1 MSYSNGFTAAYR
13 FPAIDMAAS
22 FLAFIKGPAGMC
34 GRLVGVGSTITVD
47 TTTNPTVFDIG
58 SSTDPNAYGTHSVPV
73 GVAEVNQNALTRG
86 VLETIPAD
94 AQVEV
99 AGDGGAAAGDGD
111 VIVYIEWF

>member
-47 TTTNPTVFDIG
+47 TTSTVTIYEVG
-58 SSTDPNAYGTHSVPV
+58 SSADPNAYGTHTVPV
-73 GVAEVNQNALTRG
+73 GVAEVSQNALVRG
-86 VLETIPAD
+86 VDETIPAD
-94 AQVEV
+94 GQVEV